1 MVAPLYRK
9 GLSVTDIADQT
20 GLARTSIWNSL
31 RAHKAEFRPQ
41 DPISYDRWRQ
51 GYGKMRARPPYGFSY
66 FQGEIIK
73 DPVEFPTLLLIQ
85 SLMRQGMSISSIVR
99 RLEAKGLKSRMK
111 KPWSYNVIKAVIGRL
126 HDSSLDHLMAD
137 SKPTNSKNKNN
148 GGKK

>member
-1 MVAPLYRK
+1 
-9 GLSVTDIADQT
+9 
-20 GLARTSIWNSL
+20 
-31 RAHKAEFRPQ
+31 
-41 DPISYDRWRQ
+41 
-51 GYGKMRARPPYGFSY
+51 
-66 FQGEIIK
+66 
-73 DPVEFPTLLLIQ
+73 
-85 SLMRQGMSISSIVR
+85 MSISSIVR